1 MTFEDLTVNPQTGLG
16 WDTADLAT
24 LEIGVKSTA

>member
-1 MTFEDLTVNPQTGLG
+1 LDTNPQTGLG
-16 WDTADLAT
+16 WDTADFAT